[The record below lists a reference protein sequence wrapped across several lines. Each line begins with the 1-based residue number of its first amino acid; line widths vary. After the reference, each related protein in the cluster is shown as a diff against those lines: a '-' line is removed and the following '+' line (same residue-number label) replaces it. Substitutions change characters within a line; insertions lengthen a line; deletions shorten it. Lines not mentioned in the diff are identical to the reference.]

1 MKIGD
6 KVIVDPKLT
15 GLSNWIE
22 GIIIKIRNNPYL
34 GKEIV
39 FKDYSGVIY
48 FDSIKYFKPVSK

>member
-6 KVIVDPKLT
+6 KAIVDPKLT

-34 GKEIV
+34 GKE
-39 FKDYSGVIY
+39 
-48 FDSIKYFKPVSK
+48 

>member
-6 KVIVDPKLT
+6 KAIVDPKLT

-34 GKEIV
+34 GKEV
-39 FKDYSGVIY
+39 VLKDSSGAIY